1 LKRKK
6 KKKKKKE
13 KRKKKPYP
21 LNIFNGYLQVEV
33 KERSP
38 CLTVISSTISAATFF
53 ASTSL
58 ALSSLIGAWVGSTS
72 NNVIESSLIYGN
84 KSPSIISV
92 KYISLLFFF
101 LVAYASFLQCIRSL
115 VHANFLISMP
125 YSDIPAKYAQKA
137 MIRGGAFWSVGLRAI
152 YFAATLL
159 LWIFGPIPMFVS
171 SVTMVVILNMLD
183 TNSTPLHQFQPAKS
197 PNMLTKIV

>member
-1 LKRKK
+1 LGC
-6 KKKKKKE
+6 
-13 KRKKKPYP
+13 PP
-21 LNIFNGYLQVEV
+21 FNIFNGYLQVEV

-38 CLTVISSTISAATFF
+38 YLIMISSTISAATFF

-72 NNVIESSLIYGN
+72 NNVLEGSLIYGS
-84 KSPSIISV
+84 KSPFIISV
-92 KYISLLFFF
+92 KYISIIFFF

-125 YSDIPAKYAQKA
+125 NSDIPAKYVQKA
-137 MIRGGAFWSVGLRAI
+137 VIQGSAFWSAGLRAI

-171 SVTMVVILNMLD
+171 SVTMVVILHMLD
-183 TNSTPLHQFQPAKS
+183 TNSTPLHQFRPTKR
-197 PNMLTKIV
+197 PNLLSKIGVDPINCNQQCH